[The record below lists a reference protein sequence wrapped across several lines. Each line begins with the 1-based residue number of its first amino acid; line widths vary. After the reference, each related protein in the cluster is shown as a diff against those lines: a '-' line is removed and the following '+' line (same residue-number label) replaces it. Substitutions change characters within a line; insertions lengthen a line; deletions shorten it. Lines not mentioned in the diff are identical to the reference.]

1 MANYK
6 FKSIQTYSSDEWM
19 SGSTKKYRNVFE
31 RDEVNYLRVEFA
43 FFNKLFDENDWN
55 CKVELKAFDITLP
68 NEKKELCNLDSQK
81 TISKDEN
88 IFYLR
93 DGWGNKEYGTYWK
106 KGKYLWEAY
115 IDGVLA
121 GSHEFFI
128 NEIGLVTKTQN
139 PYFSVEYLK
148 LYPGGYEGWETPKD
162 KRKYLTKINRNTT
175 QYLWVEFRIK
185 NLSNLEYN
193 YELFFNFYDDAGQKK
208 GQVTREGKI
217 EPGKPEFTYTF
228 DAGWG
233 NETAGSWKDDK
244 YTVEVIF
251 MDTLIAAVTFES
263 GEEDVEGIP
272 ELISTIEQTIS
283 ATGATTKT
291 GTTGTSKGNEEET
304 KTLEDLLT
312 ELDALIGLD
321 SVKKSIRENIDY
333 LKFAKLRQ
341 EKGFKDSSKISL
353 HSIFTG
359 NPGTG
364 KTTVVKMLGKI
375 YQKMGLLSKGH
386 VHEVDRT
393 ALVGEFIGQTAP
405 RTKKAIEEAR
415 GGILFI
421 DEAYS
426 LARSG
431 EDSKDFGKEVIE
443 VLLKE
448 MSDGKGDIAIIGA
461 GYPKEMEDFINSNPG
476 LKSRFSHYFH
486 FDDYLPEEL
495 YAIAVYAAKNKEVKL
510 MADADNFLKEQLIEA
525 YRKRDDSFGNAR
537 FVHGIVEE
545 AKMNMG
551 IRLMKLPNI
560 NDLSKEDFE
569 IITLEDLRPIF
580 AANERKKLKLAVND
594 KHLQEAMSE
603 LNELVGMDNIKQEVN
618 ELVKLVRFY
627 NDIGKDVMNKFSL
640 HSIFTGNPGTGKTTL
655 ARIIGK
661 IYKALGLLERGHVVE
676 VDREGL
682 LAGYVGQ
689 TAIKTADRIDEAMGG
704 ILFIDEAYALSDGMD
719 KNNFGQE
726 AIEVILKR
734 MEDQRGKF
742 GVIAAGYPDNMSKFV
757 EANPGLK
764 SRFDKTFHFYDYL
777 PEQMMLISKFM
788 LHKEGLKANE
798 EAEEHMLEYFT
809 NLYEQ
814 RDKFFGNAR
823 SVRQMVVEAV
833 KNQNLR
839 MASLE
844 AAGRTPK
851 ELETLKLEDVSEF
864 VFEKVETQKPSLGFR
879 FHQA

>member
-1 MANYK
+1 K

-31 RDEVNYLRVEFA
+31 KDEVNYLRVEFA
-43 FFNKLFDENDWN
+43 FYNKLFDENDWE
-55 CKVELKAFDITLP
+55 CKIELKAFDVTLP

-81 TISKDEN
+81 KISKDEN

-121 GSHEFFI
+121 GSHAFFV
-128 NEIGLVTKTQN
+128 NEIGVVSKSQN
-139 PYFSVEYLK
+139 PYFSVEHLK
-148 LYPGGYEGWETPKD
+148 LYAGGYEGWETPKEQ
-162 KRKYLTKINRNTT
+162 RKYLTKINRNTT

-185 NLSNLEYN
+185 NLTNLEYN

-217 EPGKPEFTYTF
+217 DPGKLEYTYTF

-244 YTVEVIF
+244 YTIEVIF
-251 MDTLIAAVTFES
+251 MDTLVAAATFDC
-263 GEEDVEGIP
+263 GEEEIEGVP

-283 ATGATTKT
+283 ATGATHKT
-291 GTTGTSKGNEEET
+291 AVSGTSTQGEEDS
-304 KTLEDLLT
+304 KTLEDLLG

-426 LARSG
+426 LARAG

-461 GYPKEMEDFINSNPG
+461 GYPKEMEEFINSNPG

-495 YAIAVYAAKNKEVKL
+495 HAIANYAAKNKEVVL
-510 MADADNFLKEQLIEA
+510 TPDADNYLKEQLTEA
-525 YRKRDDSFGNAR
+525 YRKRDNSFGNAR
-537 FVHGIVEE
+537 FVHGLIEE
-545 AKMNMG
+545 SKMNMG
-551 IRLMKLPNI
+551 IRLMKLPNV
-560 NDLSKEDFE
+560 NELTKEDFE
-569 IITLEDLRPIF
+569 VITLEDLRPIF
-580 AANERKKLKLAVND
+580 AANERKKLKLKIND
-594 KHLQEAMSE
+594 KHLQEAMNE
-603 LNELVGMDNIKQEVN
+603 LNELTGMDNIKQEVN

-627 NDIGKDVMNKFSL
+627 NDIGKDVVNKFSL

-655 ARIIGK
+655 ARIIAK

-689 TAIKTADRIDEAMGG
+689 TAIKTADRIEEAMGG
-704 ILFIDEAYALSDGMD
+704 ILFIDEAYALSDGND
-719 KNNFGQE
+719 RNNFGQE

-734 MEDQRGKF
+734 MEDSRGKF
-742 GVIAAGYPDNMSKFV
+742 GVIAAGYPDNMAKFV
-757 EANPGLK
+757 ESNPGLK
-764 SRFDKTFHFYDYL
+764 SRFDKTFHFFDYL
-777 PEQMMLISKFM
+777 PEQMLQIARFM
-788 LHKEGLKANE
+788 LGKEGLKMD
-798 EAEEHMLEYFT
+798 EAAEKHLSEYFKT
-809 NLYEQ
+809 LYET

-823 SVRQMVVEAV
+823 TVRQVVGEAV

-839 MASLE
+839 MASMDPSM
-844 AAGRTPK
+844 RNPK
-851 ELETLKLEDVSEF
+851 ELETLKLEDVEEF
-864 VFEKVETQKPSLGFR
+864 VIVKQEQQKSTLGFR